1 MSNTLINEAIF
12 DSVFPGGDDNDL
24 AMATQDGIR
33 DSAFITYSGDDKIVG
48 INSNENG
55 VGILDSVI
63 ISGDDNDNVIG
74 TALAEGGIGIV
85 GGAID
90 LGFGDDE
97 LVTRG
102 GAFGIE
108 DVLID
113 AGPGNDTIDVGSG
126 IGLISGGQDT
136 DTIILEEN
144 FDQYDLLPL
153 DELNRTFRIEG
164 KTELTLGTNI
174 IADQFEVFQFADL
187 SIEAALQGGG

>member
-1 MSNTLINEAIF
+1 MSNTIISEGIFDAIF
-12 DSVFPGGDDNDL
+12 PGTDENDL
-24 AMATQDGIR
+24 ALATQDGIR
-33 DSAFITYSGDDKIVG
+33 DSGFITKGGNDTIIG

-55 VGILDSVI
+55 VGILDSAI
-63 ISGDDNDNVIG
+63 ISGDDNDNLIG

-90 LGFGDDE
+90 LGFGNDE
-97 LVTRG
+97 LTARG

-126 IGLISGGQDT
+126 TGLISGGQDT

-144 FDQYDLLPL
+144 SDQYNLLPL

-164 KTELTLGTNI
+164 KTELTSGTNI

-187 SIEAALQGGG
+187 SITFPS